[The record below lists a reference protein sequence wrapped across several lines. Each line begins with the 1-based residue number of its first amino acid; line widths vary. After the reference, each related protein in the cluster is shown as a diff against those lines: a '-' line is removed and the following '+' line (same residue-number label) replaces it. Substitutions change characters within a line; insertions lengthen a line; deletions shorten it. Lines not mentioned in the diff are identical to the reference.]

1 MSRVGKKQIQIP
13 KDVQVKITGNNI
25 NVTGKHGTL
34 ERTFDAQ
41 IIGIEQGENTLD
53 LKCLEF
59 SKKNNSYYGLMR
71 ALIQNMVTGVSE
83 QFTKT
88 LVAEGVGYKFQIN
101 NNNLIISA
109 GYSHPVE
116 FPIPEDLKLRFI
128 ILR

>member
-1 MSRVGKKQIQIP
+1 MKCACRKKQIQIP

-41 IIGIEQGENTLD
+41 SVGIEQGENTLD

-71 ALIQNMVTGVSE
+71 ALIQNMVNRSIRTIH
-83 QFTKT
+83 KD
-88 LVAEGVGYKFQIN
+88 
-101 NNNLIISA
+101 IS
-109 GYSHPVE
+109 S
-116 FPIPEDLKLRFI
+116 R
-128 ILR
+128 RS